1 MKLYE
6 SENKP
11 ELTNRQKKILNI
23 LKNVEDGEIDYDYLG
38 HAVGGVLKFI
48 DLLDKENLINYL
60 DPMNVVWSDYEN
72 YLLYKKVESD
82 SSYIWEVISNL
93 SDITKIGDM
102 LYFDT
107 DGEELS
113 ELFETYRGDISQN
126 TIEEIINGEH
136 DMNLWDTTDDEYRD
150 VYLELTPEN
159 KKLVDDRIRKD
170 LIMEETLRAATSLLQ
185 EIAEEQGRET
195 VMLDDEIITRIL
207 DDEDTMVFLINKEL
221 DDVRH
226 DLYSIHSSC
235 YSGILSD
242 EWYDDIMSEL
252 TGEVIDNST
261 FEEYKYTKNIHNKNS
276 GRHEPRTVYS
286 RRYPA
291 KECVF
296 HLVREWIYE
305 NKESTYNDDSIS
317 YHGSYFQLMKSAMDN
332 GMRSKLRTP
341 NLDSY
346 PDYNQMT
353 KCINGFIDEYF

>member
-126 TIEEIINGEH
+126 SIKEIINGEY
-136 DMNLWDTTDDEYRD
+136 DMTHWDITDDE
-150 VYLELTPEN
+150 
-159 KKLVDDRIRKD
+159 
-170 LIMEETLRAATSLLQ
+170 
-185 EIAEEQGRET
+185 
-195 VMLDDEIITRIL
+195 
-207 DDEDTMVFLINKEL
+207 
-221 DDVRH
+221 
-226 DLYSIHSSC
+226 
-235 YSGILSD
+235 
-242 EWYDDIMSEL
+242 
-252 TGEVIDNST
+252 
-261 FEEYKYTKNIHNKNS
+261 
-276 GRHEPRTVYS
+276 
-286 RRYPA
+286 
-291 KECVF
+291 
-296 HLVREWIYE
+296 
-305 NKESTYNDDSIS
+305 
-317 YHGSYFQLMKSAMDN
+317 
-332 GMRSKLRTP
+332 
-341 NLDSY
+341 
-346 PDYNQMT
+346 
-353 KCINGFIDEYF
+353 

>member
-6 SENKP
+6 SEDKA

-23 LKNVEDGEIDYDYLG
+23 LKNVELGEIDYDYLG

-48 DLLDKENLINYL
+48 DLLDKENLIDYL
-60 DPMNVVWSDYEN
+60 DPMNVVWNDYEN

-82 SSYIWEVISNL
+82 PSYVWEVINNL
-93 SDITKIGDM
+93 SDITRIGDI

-113 ELFETYRGDISQN
+113 ELFETYRGEISQN
-126 TIEEIINGEH
+126 TIEEIINGEYYMDH
-136 DMNLWDTTDDEYRD
+136 WEATDDEYRD
-150 VYLELTPEN
+150 VYLDLTPEN

-170 LIMEETLRAATSLLQ
+170 LIMEETLRATTSLLQ

-207 DDEDTMVFLINKEL
+207 EDEVTMVFLINKEL
-221 DDVRH
+221 DDVRQ
-226 DLYSIHSSC
+226 DLYSIYSNC

-252 TGEVIDNST
+252 TGEVIDNNT
-261 FEEYKYTKNIHNKNS
+261 FEEYRYTKNVYNKNS
-276 GRHEPRTVYS
+276 GRYESRIIFS

-291 KECVF
+291 NECIF
-296 HLVREWIYE
+296 NLVREWINE

-332 GMRSKLRTP
+332 GMRSKLRIP
-341 NLDSY
+341 NLDDY
-346 PDYNQMT
+346 PDYNQLT
-353 KCINGFIDEYF
+353 KCINGSIDEYF